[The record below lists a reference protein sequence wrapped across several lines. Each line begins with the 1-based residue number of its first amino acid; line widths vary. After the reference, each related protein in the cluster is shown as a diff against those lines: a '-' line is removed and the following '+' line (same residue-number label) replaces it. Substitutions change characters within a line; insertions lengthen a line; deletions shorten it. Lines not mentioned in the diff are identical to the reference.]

1 MENGSQFNHTESLH
15 AQTIRPHKEKR
26 ATSPNV

>member
-15 AQTIRPHKEKR
+15 AQTIFPHEEKR
-26 ATSPNV
+26 ANKP